1 MIFGRKRADG
11 PADTLEGRPGTDG
24 QPTTISVD
32 GVTRGYTPPK
42 ARPTPKRSESE
53 AARKTRV
60 SAPTDRKT
68 AMKEQREKRRVDG
81 LKVRE
86 AMATGNDA
94 FLPARDKGPVRR
106 AIRDFV
112 DSRLMFAELLMPIM
126 LVMLL
131 LLMLRIPGVQE
142 YVTLAWVLLITLV
155 LLDLLLLWWRIRRM
169 LRSRFPGV
177 STRGATSYGI
187 LRATQLRLMR
197 LPKPQVRI
205 GGAPKPAKTR

>member
-1 MIFGRKRADG
+1 MIFGRKRADSS
-11 PADTLEGRPGTDG
+11 ADTIDAGPSTV
-24 QPTTISVD
+24 SAD

-42 ARPTPKRSESE
+42 ARPTPKRSASE

-60 SAPTDRKT
+60 TAPADRKT
-68 AMKEQREKRRVDG
+68 AMREQREKRRVDSV
-81 LKVRE
+81 KVRE
-86 AMATGNDA
+86 AMATGNDT
-94 FLPARDKGPVRR
+94 FMPARDKGPVRR

-131 LLMLRIPGVQE
+131 LLITKVPGVQA
-142 YVTLAWVLLITLV
+142 YVTLAWVLMITLV
-155 LLDLLLLWWRIRRM
+155 LLDLLLLWWRLRRM
-169 LRSRFPGV
+169 LRARFPGV

-187 LRATQLRLMR
+187 LRATQLRFMR

-205 GGAPKPAKTR
+205 GGAPKQLKAK

>member
-11 PADTLEGRPGTDG
+11 SADTIDG
-24 QPTTISVD
+24 QQTTISED

-42 ARPTPKRSESE
+42 SRPTPKRSASE

-60 SAPTDRKT
+60 AAPADRKT
-68 AMKEQREKRRVDG
+68 AMREQREKRRVDG
-81 LKVRE
+81 IKVRE

-94 FLPARDKGPVRR
+94 FMPARDKGPVRR

-126 LVMLL
+126 VVMLL
-131 LLMLRIPGVQE
+131 LLITKVPGVQQ
-142 YVTLAWVLLITLV
+142 YVTLAWVLMITLV
-155 LLDLLLLWWRIRRM
+155 LLDLLLLWWRLRRM
-169 LRSRFPGV
+169 LHTNFPGV

-187 LRATQLRLMR
+187 LRATQLRVMR

-205 GGAPKPAKTR
+205 GGRPKQVKAK

>member
-1 MIFGRKRADG
+1 VIFGRKRADSS
-11 PADTLEGRPGTDG
+11 ADSTDG
-24 QPTTISVD
+24 QHSTNGQHSTISED

-42 ARPTPKRSESE
+42 DRPTPKRSASE

-60 SAPTDRKT
+60 TAPADRKT
-68 AMKEQREKRRVDG
+68 AMKEQREKRRLDSI
-81 LKVRE
+81 KVGE
-86 AMATGNDA
+86 AMSTGNDT

-112 DSRLMFAELLMPIM
+112 DARLMFAELLMPIM

-131 LLMLRIPGVQE
+131 LLMMRVPGVQQ
-142 YVTLAWVLLITLV
+142 YVTLAWVLMITLV
-155 LLDLLLLWWRIRRM
+155 LLDLLLLWWRLRRM
-169 LRSRFPGV
+169 LRTRFPGV

-205 GGAPKPAKTR
+205 GGAPKQVKAK

>member
-1 MIFGRKRADG
+1 VIFGRKRADSS
-11 PADTLEGRPGTDG
+11 ADTIVSTDG
-24 QPTTISVD
+24 AQSTISED

-42 ARPTPKRSESE
+42 DHPTPKRSASE

-60 SAPTDRKT
+60 AAPADRKT
-68 AMKEQREKRRVDG
+68 AMREQREKRRVDSI
-81 LKVRE
+81 KVRE

-112 DSRLMFAELLMPIM
+112 DARLMFAELLMPLM
-126 LVMLL
+126 VVMLL
-131 LLMLRIPGVQE
+131 LLISGVPGVRQ
-142 YVTLAWVLLITLV
+142 YITLAWVLLITLV
-155 LLDLLLLWWRIRRM
+155 LLDLLLLWARLRRM
-169 LRSRFPGV
+169 LRQQFPGV

-205 GGAPKPAKTR
+205 GGAPKQVRAK